1 MRWASGWVM
10 ALWVCWLVL
19 PLAAVPGAQA
29 QSAITI
35 VDRGV
40 TIEFPERLTFAA
52 EVTSSAVIDRVT
64 LEYGVEKQTCGVVT
78 AIAFPTFTPG
88 PQTTVTWVWEM
99 RKSGAE
105 PPGTT
110 IWYRWRVHDAAGNET
125 VSDRLQTLWLDKTHH
140 WSTLQRDTLII
151 HWYNES
157 ETFANTLLQ
166 AGTTALTQLAET
178 TGMHLQKPVDL
189 YIYASSTDLH
199 DATLYEPGW
208 TGGEAFPEHGIV
220 IMGVSSEQLEWGKGT
235 VAHELTHIVVG
246 QLTFSCLS
254 SVPTWLNE
262 GIAVYGQGGPE
273 AESLDQL
280 HAAVRANALLSVR
293 ALNGGFSEHPSKA
306 DLSYSESFSL
316 VNYLITQY
324 GPGQLR
330 GLFDDLRQG
339 LTPDA
344 ALLDVYGFGLDGLED
359 RWRTS
364 VDAPPRQTT
373 TTPDATVVPT
383 TVPTYEPISAAP
395 VAPILAPG
403 ETLAE
408 GATPLPGDASSA
420 AVTPTPGSV
429 AASPVTGGIPL
440 VPLLVAGGTAVLI
453 MGVAV
458 VLFLLQRRRT
468 A

>member
-10 ALWVCWLVL
+10 ALWVCVLVL
-19 PLAAVPGAQA
+19 PMGAAPGAAA

-35 VDRGV
+35 ADHGV

-52 EVTSSAVIDRVT
+52 QVTSTAVIDRVT
-64 LEYGVEKQTCGVVT
+64 LEYGVDKQTCGVVT
-78 AIAFPTFTPG
+78 AKAFPTFTPG
-88 PQTTVTWVWEM
+88 PQVSVSWIWEM

-105 PPGTT
+105 PPGSTL
-110 IWYRWRVHDAAGNET
+110 WYRWRVHDAAGNET
-125 VSDRLQTLWLDKTHH
+125 VSERLETLWLDKTHR
-140 WSTLQRDTLII
+140 WNKLQGDNLII
-151 HWYNES
+151 HWYDEPQS
-157 ETFANTLLQ
+157 FAATLLQ
-166 AGTTALTQLAET
+166 AGDAGLAQLAGT
-178 TGMHLQKPVDL
+178 TGMRLLKPVDL

-220 IMGVSSEQLEWGKGT
+220 IIGIPAKELEWGKGT

-254 SVPTWLNE
+254 SLPTWLNE

-273 AESLDQL
+273 SESIDQL
-280 HAAVRANALLSVR
+280 HTAERANTLISVR
-293 ALNGGFSEHPSKA
+293 ALSGGFSEHPSKA
-306 DLSYSESFSL
+306 DLSYSESYSL

-339 LTPDA
+339 MTPDA

-359 RWRTS
+359 GWRTS
-364 VDAPPRQTT
+364 VGAPPRQTT
-373 TTPDATVVPT
+373 TTPGATVVPT

-395 VAPILAPG
+395 VAPTLAPG
-403 ETLAE
+403 EAAAE
-408 GATPLPGDASSA
+408 GATSPAGSSSA
-420 AVTPTPGSV
+420 ATTPTP
-429 AASPVTGGIPL
+429 ATPLVTTTAETIPL
-440 VPLLVAGGTAVLI
+440 MPLLAAGVAAVLI
-453 MGVAV
+453 MGVV
-458 VLFLLQRRRT
+458 VLVFLLQRRNT

>member
-1 MRWASGWVM
+1 MRWASRWVM
-10 ALWVCWLVL
+10 ALWVCLLVL
-19 PLAAVPGAQA
+19 PMRAAPGVAA

-52 EVTSSAVIDRVT
+52 EVTSAAVIDRVT
-64 LEYGVEKQTCGVVT
+64 LEYGVDKQTCGVVT
-78 AIAFPTFTPG
+78 AKAFPTFTPG
-88 PQTTVTWVWEM
+88 TKTTVSWVWEM

-105 PPGTT
+105 PPGST
-110 IWYRWRVHDAAGNET
+110 IWYRWRVHDAAGNEQ
-125 VSDRLQTLWLDKTHH
+125 VSDRLQTLWLDKTHR
-140 WSTLQRDTLII
+140 WSALPGDNLVI
-151 HWYNES
+151 HWYGEPQS
-157 ETFANTLLQ
+157 FAATLLQ
-166 AGTTALTQLAET
+166 AGNTALTQLAGT

-189 YIYASSTDLH
+189 YIYASSADLH

-220 IMGVSSEQLEWGKGT
+220 IIGIASDQLEWGKGT

-254 SVPTWLNE
+254 SLPTWLNE

-273 AESLDQL
+273 AASRDQL
-280 HAAVRANALLSVR
+280 AAAVRANTLMSVR
-293 ALNGGFSEHPSKA
+293 ALSGGFSEHPSKA
-306 DLSYSESFSL
+306 DLSYAESYSL
-316 VNYLITQY
+316 VSYLITQY

-330 GLFDDLRQG
+330 GLFDDLRG
-339 LTPDA
+339 GMTPDA

-359 RWRTS
+359 GWRTN
-364 VDAPPRQTT
+364 VGAPPRQTT
-373 TTPDATVVPT
+373 TTPGATEVPT

-395 VAPILAPG
+395 VAPTLGPG
-403 ETLAE
+403 ETPAA
-408 GATPLPGDASSA
+408 GATSPAGASSA
-420 AVTPTPGSV
+420 ATTPTP
-429 AASPVTGGIPL
+429 AAPL
-440 VPLLVAGGTAVLI
+440 VTATAETVSLMPLLVAGGAAVLI
-453 MGVAV
+453 MGLAV